1 MNIIKKNPARS
12 IAAALGVAFLG
23 FVITATA
30 VAGNYRVKIKKI
42 GPESASGDVI
52 IKIKPGT
59 NEKDFAGTAKV
70 MLLGDD
76 PGTNRAMATLLT
88 AVTLGTDVI
97 IDVPDPP
104 SSGDMQVITSLRII
118 AP

>member
-1 MNIIKKNPARS
+1 MNIKTKLTRP
-12 IAAALGVAFLG
+12 IATALGVAFLG
-23 FVITATA
+23 LVITATA
-30 VAGNYRVKIKKI
+30 VAGNYRVKIKRI

-52 IKIKPGT
+52 IKVRPGT
-59 NEKDFAGTAKV
+59 NEKDFTGNANV
-70 MLLGDD
+70 MLMGDD

-88 AVTLGTDVI
+88 AVTLGADVI

-104 SSGDMQVITSLRII
+104 SINDIQVINSLSII

>member
-1 MNIIKKNPARS
+1 MNIKTKLTRLIV
-12 IAAALGVAFLG
+12 AALGVAFLG

-30 VAGNYRVKIKKI
+30 VAGNYRVKIKKV
-42 GPESASGDVI
+42 GPESASGDVL

-59 NEKDFAGTAKV
+59 NEKDFTGAASV
-70 MLLGDD
+70 MLMGDA

-88 AVTLGTDVI
+88 AVSLGAEVI
-97 IDVPDPP
+97 INVPDPP
-104 SSGDMQVITSLRII
+104 SYDNIQIINSLSII

>member
-1 MNIIKKNPARS
+1 MNIKTNPARP

-23 FVITATA
+23 FVIAATA
-30 VAGNYRVKIKKI
+30 VAGNYRVKIKRI

-52 IKIKPGT
+52 IKIKPGS
-59 NEKDFAGTAKV
+59 NEKDFTGTANV

-88 AVTLGTDVI
+88 AVSLGAEVI

-104 SSGDMQVITSLRII
+104 SSEDIQVITSLSII

>member
-1 MNIIKKNPARS
+1 MNIKTELTRP
-12 IAAALGVAFLG
+12 IATALGIALLG
-23 FVITATA
+23 FVLTANA
-30 VAGNYRVKIKKI
+30 VAGNYRVRIKKI
-42 GPESASGDVI
+42 SPESASGDVI

-59 NEKDFAGTAKV
+59 KEKGFSGTASV
-70 MLLGDD
+70 MLSGTD

-88 AVTLGTDVI
+88 AVSLGADVI

-104 SSGDMQVITSLRII
+104 SYDNIQIITSLSIL

>member
-1 MNIIKKNPARS
+1 MNLKTKLLRP
-12 IAAALGVAFLG
+12 IAITLGAAFLG
-23 FVITATA
+23 LVFTTNALA
-30 VAGNYRVKIKKI
+30 ANYRVKIKRI

-59 NEKDFAGTAKV
+59 NEKDFTGTANV
-70 MLLGDD
+70 MLSGDD

-88 AVTLGTDVI
+88 AVTLGVDVI

-104 SSGDMQVITSLRII
+104 SFSDIQVITSLSMI